1 MTLPFAASPRS
12 TVGIEW
18 ELALVDRDSGDLR
31 QVAQTVL
38 EGVRQADGQ
47 PYPGILQEF
56 LLNTVEAAS
65 RPSQTVGQ
73 AIGDIDE
80 RVELIRAAADPLRVD
95 LMAAGTHPF
104 ARWERQRVTNKERY
118 LRLVDRTQWWGR
130 QMLIYGVHTH
140 VGVEDRRKVLPIIRG
155 LLSYVPHLQA
165 LSASSPYW
173 GGEATGYASN
183 RALMFQQLPTA
194 GLPFQFDEWR
204 ELEAYV
210 ADMLHTGVIDV
221 FNEIR
226 WDIRPAPRFGTVEV
240 RVCDSLPTLRE
251 VAAVSALVQCLVE
264 DFSGRLDQGEEVPTM
279 PTWFVQENKWRS
291 ARYGM
296 EAIIILNQAG
306 DEQLVT
312 EHLPL
317 VLARLEPVAA
327 RLDCLDE
334 LDFVHQMIT
343 AGASYQR
350 QRSVAEAHAGD
361 HDAALAAV
369 VASLVHE
376 LQANQ
381 PLPPPRDADSAR
393 GR

>member
-18 ELALVDRDSGDLR
+18 EVALVDRDSGDLR
-31 QVAQTVL
+31 QVAQTIL
-38 EGVRQADGQ
+38 ESVRLPDGQ

-65 RPSQTVGQ
+65 QPSRTIRE
-73 AIGDIDE
+73 AITDIDQLIG
-80 RVELIRAAADPLRVD
+80 LIRAAADPLRVD

-104 ARWERQRVTNKERY
+104 ARWEGQIVTNKERY

-140 VGVEDRRKVLPIIRG
+140 VGVEDRRKVLPIVRG
-155 LLSYVPHLQA
+155 LLCYLPHLQA

-173 GGEATGYASN
+173 GGAATGYASN

-194 GLPFQFDEWR
+194 GLPFQFDEWP

-264 DFSGRLDQGEEVPTM
+264 EFSSLLDAGQDVPTM

-296 EAIIILNQAG
+296 EAIIILNRAG

-312 EHLPL
+312 EHLPQ

-327 RLDCLDE
+327 RLDCLEE
-334 LDFVHQMIT
+334 LDFIHQIIA

-350 QRSVAEAHAGD
+350 QRAVAAAHAGE
-361 HDAALAAV
+361 LGPV
-369 VASLVHE
+369 VTSLVRE
-376 LQANQ
+376 MEANR
-381 PLPPPRDADSAR
+381 P
-393 GR
+393 GG